1 MGLLGL
7 YTLVFGGLALLRH
20 WTFHSTASDL
30 AVFDQVM
37 WNTVHGRFMESTLSL
52 AQCVPHSFFGDHFS
66 PVLLLL
72 IPFYLLYPHPETLIV
87 VQVVAL
93 AAGGWPVY
101 LIARRFLP
109 TSEERLVWVAAYVL
123 SAPLAF
129 VTLYDFHEIT
139 LAVLPFG
146 LAMYFLATR
155 RLGPMVACLA
165 AAFLV
170 KEEAGLI
177 AIGFAAAMLFQRRWG
192 AAIGLAAGSALVFML
207 TLRVIIPAFAGVPY
221 QYVDRYTSLGTTE
234 GEIARTLLLD
244 PLRVLRALVAGEIG
258 SKVAFVLSLFG
269 PGLGLALRA
278 TWAILP
284 AVPTL
289 GYLMLSN
296 YGGQHTLHNQYA
308 APLIPIALGASILG
322 LRTIERADWRRRL
335 SLDVLLASILFSLVL
350 GGLPLTPGFYDAYLR
365 GVPDR
370 APSGE
375 SPFFREARYGP
386 FLQALR
392 AIPDDATVSS
402 QDFIT
407 TQLPQRRFNYNLI
420 GLDVCDA
427 DYVVLDYAT
436 PTVNRDMAKHLAQVA
451 AITALGFDQIAS
463 GEGLSLLKRR

>member
-1 MGLLGL
+1 M
-7 YTLVFGGLALLRH
+7 FGGFALLRH

-30 AVFDQVM
+30 AVFDQVL
-37 WNTVHGRFMESTLSL
+37 WNTVHGHFMESTLSL

-66 PVLLLL
+66 PVLLLI

-87 VQVVAL
+87 VQVAAL

-109 TSEERLVWVAAYVL
+109 TAEERLVWVAAYVL

-129 VTLYDFHEIT
+129 VSLYDFHEIT
-139 LAVLPFG
+139 LAVLPLG
-146 LAMYFLATR
+146 LATYFLATR
-155 RLGPMVACLA
+155 RLGPMVLALA

-177 AIGFAAAMLFQRRWG
+177 ALGFAAALLFQGRWR
-192 AAIGLAAGSALVFML
+192 AAIGVAAGSLAVFVL
-207 TLRVIIPAFAGVPY
+207 TLKAIIPAFAGVPY
-221 QYVDRYTSLGTTE
+221 QYIDRYASLGTSE

-244 PLRVLRALVAGEIG
+244 PLRVLRALFSGQVG
-258 SKVAFVLSLFG
+258 SKLAFVLSLFG

-278 TWAILP
+278 KWAILP
-284 AVPTL
+284 TVPTL
-289 GYLMLSN
+289 GYLMLSS

-308 APLIPIALGASILG
+308 APLITIALGASIMG
-322 LRTIERADWRRRL
+322 IRTVQRADWRRRL
-335 SLDVLLASILFSLVL
+335 SLDVLLSAILFSLVL
-350 GGLPLTPGFYDAYLR
+350 GALPFTPGFYDAYLR
-365 GVPDR
+365 GVPGR

-375 SPFFREARYGP
+375 SPFVREARYAP
-386 FLQALR
+386 FVFALR
-392 AIPDDATVSS
+392 AVPDDAKVSS
-402 QDFIT
+402 QDFLT

-427 DYVVLDYAT
+427 DYVILDYAT
-436 PTVNRDMAKHLAQVA
+436 PTVNRDLAVHRGQVA
-451 AITALGFDQIAS
+451 AIEALGFDEIAS